1 MRNMNDLVRQA
12 GVMQNKIAKMQ
23 QEMAERTVEASSGG
37 GMVKVVA
44 TCKQDIVSITIDP
57 KALEGG
63 DVEMLQDLVLTAVNE
78 AVRIGRAT
86 MDRVL
91 PRWAASRPSSNRGW
105 RVVAS
110 LRAAFPPSPLPPSPN
125 ESPFPKQY
133 AEQGFDNVKSF
144 GKERGSFWGGE
155 DDRMAP
161 PGRAVPVD
169 ASPRLTGI
177 DSNAGS
183 LSEERFPLPQFSVHP
198 NEEVWTTESLNR

>member
-44 TCKQDIVSITIDP
+44 TCQQDIVSITIDP

-86 MDRVL
+86 MDREVSAITGGIKL
-91 PRWAASRPSSNRGW
+91 P
-105 RVVAS
+105 
-110 LRAAFPPSPLPPSPN
+110 
-125 ESPFPKQY
+125 
-133 AEQGFDNVKSF
+133 
-144 GKERGSFWGGE
+144 
-155 DDRMAP
+155 
-161 PGRAVPVD
+161 
-169 ASPRLTGI
+169 GI
-177 DSNAGS
+177 I
-183 LSEERFPLPQFSVHP
+183 
-198 NEEVWTTESLNR
+198 